1 MAQLNELGRK
11 AREKAIVKAG
21 GIAKY
26 IENVRRIVMAE
37 KGLLSEEKIQ
47 ANIRLVNDMERKLK
61 QAFPHL
67 DYKNGEPVTTAI
79 VGLA

>member
-11 AREKAIVKAG
+11 NREKAIVKAG
-21 GIAKY
+21 GISKY
-26 IENVRRIVMAE
+26 IENERRIVMAE

-47 ANIRLVNDMERKLK
+47 ANIRLVEDMERKLK

-67 DYKNGEPVTTAI
+67 DYKKEETVATAI